1 MSDEHTRDV
10 VYGPVDVE
18 VLEELRS
25 SFDTRRVLDAVD
37 GVDQI
42 RYRICEP
49 EGLRTELLKLHGMA
63 HTLINGAEMTVPSSD
78 EPIWELA
85 ESLSFELSEFLEY
98 LEKAVDCLD
107 VLARLAPADDWIDA
121 EDTNKPS

>member
-1 MSDEHTRDV
+1 MSNERTRDV
-10 VYGPVDVE
+10 VYGPVDAG
-18 VLEELRS
+18 VLEELCA

-37 GVDQI
+37 GIDQI

-49 EGLRTELLKLHGMA
+49 DGLRAELLRLHGMA
-63 HTLINGAEMTVPSSD
+63 HTLINGAEMTVPSSE

-85 ESLSFELSEFLEY
+85 ESLSFELLEFQEH

-107 VLARLAPADDWIDA
+107 ELARLAPADDWIEADDA
-121 EDTNKPS
+121 NKLR